1 MCLWNTFNMRYR
13 SIKLDNLEKWPFQW
27 PRSTRVKV
35 NPQKSFPIW
44 SSDTSN
50 WKYILRGIQICQ
62 NKLTLLPFSRSYMGL
77 KVMNVKCAVFTQNS
91 SCQGHD
97 RSYWKCEGFGGCIRT
112 AYCTV
117 AKICMIVLSFQ
128 TQTYAK
134 KFEKLG
140 DTVKDQFLRNTAL
153 H

>member
-1 MCLWNTFNMRYR
+1 MCLWNTFKMRYR
-13 SIKLDNLEKWPFQW
+13 SIKLDDLEKWPFQW

-77 KVMNVKCAVFTQNS
+77 KVMNVKSDPPFHG
-91 SCQGHD
+91 GHFGND
-97 RSYWKCEGFGGCIRT
+97 VITKKANVVGFQKWSKCVAKTLYKWKKTKDGFGDFFS
-112 AYCTV
+112 
-117 AKICMIVLSFQ
+117 L
-128 TQTYAK
+128 
-134 KFEKLG
+134 KLG
-140 DTVKDQFLRNTAL
+140 WAPLWYME
-153 H
+153 